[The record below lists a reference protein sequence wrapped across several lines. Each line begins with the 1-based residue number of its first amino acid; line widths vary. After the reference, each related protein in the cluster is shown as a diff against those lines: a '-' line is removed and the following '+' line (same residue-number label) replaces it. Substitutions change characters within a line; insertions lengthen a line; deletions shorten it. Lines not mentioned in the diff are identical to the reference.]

1 MSRYWNDTML
11 IDDTLAHYGVLGMKW
26 GVRRYQNTNGTLTSA
41 GKKRYSRSDARQIKK
56 NEKLAIKTRKQQA
69 KEIKKSRKN
78 DARYSSTLS
87 SNDIDKR
94 IDRLKKE
101 KQLRDLTRDVDSPAK
116 SAIYN
121 SIQANGSKI
130 LGGLAAAGML
140 AVGTSL
146 IPEMLR
152 KNGHPNGG
160 KIVEEIVRKAEKIAF
175 PKK

>member
-1 MSRYWNDTML
+1 ML
-11 IDDTLAHYGVLGMKW
+11 VEDTLAHYGVLGMKW

-56 NEKLAIKTRKQQA
+56 NEKLAIKTRKQRA

-101 KQLRDLTRDVDSPAK
+101 KQLRDLTRDVDSPSK

-121 SIQANGSKI
+121 SIQSNGSKI
-130 LGGLAAAGML
+130 IGGLAAAGML
-140 AVGTSL
+140 AIGTNIVPGL
-146 IPEMLR
+146 MR
-152 KNGHPNGG
+152 KNGNPDGA
-160 KIVEEIVRKAEKIAF
+160 KFIEEMVRKAEKIAF

>member
-11 IDDTLAHYGVLGMKW
+11 VEDTLAHYGVLGMKW

-56 NEKLAIKTRKQQA
+56 NEKLAIKTRKQRA

-101 KQLRDLTRDVDSPAK
+101 KQLRDLTRDVDSPSK

-121 SIQANGSKI
+121 SIQSNGSKI
-130 LGGLAAAGML
+130 IGGLAAAGML
-140 AVGTSL
+140 AIGTNIVPGL
-146 IPEMLR
+146 MR
-152 KNGHPNGG
+152 KNGNPDGA
-160 KIVEEIVRKAEKIAF
+160 KIIEEMVKKAEKIAF

>member
-1 MSRYWNDTML
+1 MSRYWNDTVL
-11 IDDTLAHYGVLGMKW
+11 VDDTLAHYGVLGMKW
-26 GVRRYQNTNGTLTSA
+26 GVRRYQNTNGSLTSA
-41 GKKRYSRSDARQIKK
+41 GKKRYSKSDARQIKK

-130 LGGLAAAGML
+130 IGGLAAAGML
-140 AVGTSL
+140 AIGTSVVPGL
-146 IPEMLR
+146 MR
-152 KNGHPNGG
+152 KNGNPDGA
-160 KIVEEIVRKAEKIAF
+160 KIIEEMVRKAEKIAF

>member
-11 IDDTLAHYGVLGMKW
+11 VEDTLAHYGVLGMKW

-56 NEKLAIKTRKQQA
+56 NEKLAIKTRKQRA

-101 KQLRDLTRDVDSPAK
+101 KQLRDLTRDVDYPAK

-121 SIQANGSKI
+121 SIQSNGSKI
-130 LGGLAAAGML
+130 IGGLAAAGML
-140 AVGTSL
+140 AIGTNTVPGL
-146 IPEMLR
+146 MR
-152 KNGHPNGG
+152 KNGNPDGA
-160 KIVEEIVRKAEKIAF
+160 KIIEEMVRKAEKIAF

>member
-11 IDDTLAHYGVLGMKW
+11 VEDTLAHYGVLGMKW
-26 GVRRYQNTNGTLTSA
+26 GVRRYQNANGSLTSA
-41 GKKRYSRSDARQIKK
+41 GKKRYSKSDARQIKK
-56 NEKLAIKTRKQQA
+56 NEKLAIKTRKQRA

-121 SIQANGSKI
+121 SIQSNGSKI
-130 LGGLAAAGML
+130 IGGLAAAGML
-140 AVGTSL
+140 AIGTSVVPGL
-146 IPEMLR
+146 MR
-152 KNGHPNGG
+152 KNGNPDGA
-160 KIVEEIVRKAEKIAF
+160 KIIEEMVRKAEKIAF